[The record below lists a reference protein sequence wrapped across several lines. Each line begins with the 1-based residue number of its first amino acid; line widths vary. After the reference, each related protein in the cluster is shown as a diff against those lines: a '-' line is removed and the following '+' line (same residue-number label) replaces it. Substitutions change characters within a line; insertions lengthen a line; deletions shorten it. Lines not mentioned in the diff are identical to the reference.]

1 MLILV
6 TSSCRIKTIALVWK
20 YIVTHRNVVTPVFWQ
35 NIWQLQYSLKL
46 QPGSEK
52 DQYLEKYYFVIQ
64 TNDIFG
70 LGINYRI
77 EWYNILPL
85 NMRFSSG
92 PK

>member
-1 MLILV
+1 MTTTV
-6 TSSCRIKTIALVWK
+6 FTKT
-20 YIVTHRNVVTPVFWQ
+20 
-35 NIWQLQYSLKL
+35 
-46 QPGSEK
+46 PGSEK
-52 DQYLEKYYFVIQ
+52 DQYLGKYYFVIQ

>member
-6 TSSCRIKTIALVWK
+6 TSSCRIKTIALVCK
-20 YIVTHRNVVTPVFWQ
+20 CNVADR
-35 NIWQLQYSLKL
+35 NIWQLEYSLKL

-52 DQYLEKYYFVIQ
+52 DQYLKKYYFVIQ

-77 EWYNILPL
+77 EWYNILPP
-85 NMRFSSG
+85 NMRFSCG